1 MHLRAF
7 ETQPRVLRSTR
18 LPLRSYFAP
27 STVACGPAMARE
39 SLHPR
44 TRLVKVELAVP
55 WRSAAMYT
63 GQTSTSP
70 RSRTTALTMASTPQ
84 MAATTPPL
92 SSCAPIPPDPAVLE
106 RGPIGIDGPAAHLH
120 ARVHV
125 PVEHEA
131 AAAPRGR
138 CGSPH

>member
-1 MHLRAF
+1 
-7 ETQPRVLRSTR
+7 
-18 LPLRSYFAP
+18 
-27 STVACGPAMARE
+27 
-39 SLHPR
+39 
-44 TRLVKVELAVP
+44 
-55 WRSAAMYT
+55 
-63 GQTSTSP
+63 
-70 RSRTTALTMASTPQ
+70 MASTPQ

-131 AAAPRGR
+131 AAAAARALWFTTLKAR
-138 CGSPH
+138 AFIFR